1 MSTQTRCRFNLLSEY
16 LWIAICAVVLSV
28 VALPRGATAQSD
40 EIAPPKSME
49 VSGVPKVPS
58 SLAKD
63 VKRYLG
69 AYGLPLAG
77 WHPEKR
83 ELWVK
88 GISSAAWVARV
99 EAPAGSQKNWVYL
112 PFGDVYDVYFQPQ
125 AKYAVY
131 NRDTNGDE
139 SFQMFLYN
147 PATRA
152 STLLSE
158 EKSRNTEPV
167 WSHSGERVVWSFSPS
182 KGSGV
187 SLAVINPFDPKSRRM
202 LVKSTGNYL
211 KAFGWSPDDTQV
223 AFCEFIGNTT
233 SKLWLVDVEK
243 GEKRLLSGNAEKAA
257 EYYDSPLFSKDGK
270 GIFVITDRGSDVRR
284 LAYLNLSGGQFKSL
298 TDAIN
303 WDVDEFQLSPDGKTL
318 AFGVNENGVSRLYLL
333 DNEGGSYKAAGELP
347 IGVISDLKWH
357 NNSTELA
364 FNLKSPRTP
373 NDVYSLDVK
382 TGKVERWTKSVN
394 GGLDLEKLPLPELI
408 QWKSFDGKTIS
419 GFLYRP
425 SAGFTGK
432 RPVIIDI
439 HGGPEEQYRPIF
451 GYEDNYFINELGIV
465 KLYPNVRGSTGYGKK
480 FLDLDNGT
488 QREDAVKDIGALLD
502 WIKKQPDL
510 DADRV
515 LVQGSSYGGYM
526 SLSVAAKYDDR
537 IRGAISDSGA
547 TNLAT
552 FIERTEGWR
561 RDLRR
566 AEFGDERDP
575 KVKAFM
581 ERTAPLNNIRKIK
594 KPLLIIQG
602 KNDPR
607 VAASEADAM
616 VNAAKRQGTSV
627 WYVLA
632 GDEGHTF
639 VKQGNRDFR
648 LYSII
653 LFAQE
658 HLLRQENNQQ
668 PPSSKRPKSEK

>member
-1 MSTQTRCRFNLLSEY
+1 MMPTQTRCRFNLLSEY
-16 LWIAICAVVLSV
+16 LWIAICAVALSS

-49 VSGVPKVPS
+49 VLGVPKVPA
-58 SLAKD
+58 SLAKE

-99 EAPAGSQKNWVYL
+99 ETPAGPQKPWVYL

-131 NRDTNGDE
+131 NRDANGDE

-187 SLAVINPFDPKSRRM
+187 SLAFINPFDPKSRRL
-202 LVKSTGNYL
+202 LVESTGNYL
-211 KAFGWSPDDTQV
+211 KAYGWSPDDTQV

-243 GEKRLLSGNAEKAA
+243 GEKRLLSGSAA
-257 EYYDSPLFSKDGK
+257 KTEEYYDSPLFSKDGK
-270 GIFVITDRGSDVRR
+270 GLFVITDRDSDVRR
-284 LAYLNLSGGQFKSL
+284 LAYLNLTNGQFKSL
-298 TDAIN
+298 TPAIN
-303 WDVDEFQLSPDGKTL
+303 WDVDEFQLSPDGKML
-318 AFGVNENGVSRLYLL
+318 AFVVNENGVSHLYLL
-333 DNEGGSYKAAGELP
+333 DTEGGNYKPAGDLP
-347 IGVISDLKWH
+347 VGVI
-357 NNSTELA
+357 
-364 FNLKSPRTP
+364 FNLKSPRMP

-382 TGKVERWTKSVN
+382 TGKVELWAKSVN
-394 GGLDLEKLPLPELI
+394 GGLDLEKLPLPDLI
-408 QWKSFDGKTIS
+408 EWKSFDGRTIS

-439 HGGPEEQYRPIF
+439 HGGPEEQYRPVF
-451 GYEDNYFINELGIV
+451 GYEDNYFINELSIV
-465 KLYPNVRGSTGYGKK
+465 KIYPNVRGSTGYGKK

-537 IRGAISDSGA
+537 IKGAISDSGA

-575 KVKAFM
+575 KTKAFM

-632 GDEGHTF
+632 SDEGHTF

-658 HLLRQENNQQ
+658 HLLRQVNNQQ